1 MLIPRK
7 ENIPSI
13 TLNFDLTMQS
23 GYNISN
29 EIDGSALSYF
39 ITFSDNGICDNAT
52 VSLSAC
58 QDGVCS
64 HYFNVS
70 SSPCSFSTND
80 VAVSVFA
87 TNIFGNSLR
96 SSAIVEG

>member
-1 MLIPRK
+1 
-7 ENIPSI
+7 
-13 TLNFDLTMQS
+13 MQS

-29 EIDGSALSYF
+29 DIDGSATSYF
-39 ITFSDNGICDNAT
+39 ISFSESTNNDICDNAT

-80 VAVSVFA
+80 VTVSVFA
-87 TNIFGNSLR
+87 TNIFGNGLG
-96 SSAIVEG
+96 SSTIVKG